1 MNTAND
7 NITRCPQC
15 ATAFRVTPE
24 VLQVANGSVRCGSCL
39 RVFNA
44 RAHLLNNENDQKDA
58 VALSDTSD
66 NTSQNSSQENQPTS
80 TPSPLTN
87 DTANEPVDSA
97 TNTIEHH
104 QITRHPTKH
113 YESAASEFSN
123 SDSANDEPDESW
135 ALELLR
141 EAEATEALLAKPT
154 QTDSDLALTADRH
167 FSNRPFSNSS
177 NDEHLPINASRTDDT
192 IDDALIEQAV
202 EQPIEPPIK
211 PPIESPIENFIND
224 TPDETDHLFLD
235 IINNDLQDASVDK
248 IVDSSAIN
256 DNIENEDD
264 DSWTEGLLVD
274 EDSDPKAAFVPPTK
288 TSNTA
293 DNIENTHEVPS
304 TNTELSQEEPTL
316 NLQFERDEIS
326 FTEEKPKTKVWPWLI
341 GCIFLLACLMA
352 QIAWLQFDEWSTKLP
367 YQSYYANACKILGC
381 QLAKVED
388 ITQIR
393 STHLVVRSHPEEK
406 NALIVD
412 AIIANNADFQQPF
425 PNIELIFLDIKGK
438 PIASRA
444 FQPSEYV
451 KGQLFGETM
460 MPAKQS
466 IQLSLAIVDPGE
478 KAVNYR
484 LQILAAT
491 PTQASISTS
500 EN

>member
-58 VALSDTSD
+58 IELSDTSD
-66 NTSQNSSQENQPTS
+66 NTSQDPSQENQPTS
-80 TPSPLTN
+80 TPSPLPS
-87 DTANEPVDSA
+87 DTANEPADSA
-97 TNTIEHH
+97 TNTIERH
-104 QITRHPTKH
+104 QITQHTTKH
-113 YESAASEFSN
+113 YESVASEFSK

-141 EAEATEALLAKPT
+141 EAEATEALLAKPPT
-154 QTDSDLALTADRH
+154 KTD
-167 FSNRPFSNSS
+167 F
-177 NDEHLPINASRTDDT
+177 
-192 IDDALIEQAV
+192 DDALIG
-202 EQPIEPPIK
+202 QPIEPL
-211 PPIESPIENFIND
+211 IENLIND
-224 TPDETDHLFLD
+224 TPDKTDHLFLD

-248 IVDSSAIN
+248 IVDGSVIN
-256 DNIENEDD
+256 DNIENENEDD

-274 EDSDPKAAFVPPTK
+274 ENSDPKAAFVPPIK

-293 DNIENTHEVPS
+293 DKIENTNEASS
-304 TNTELSQEEPTL
+304 TNTELSKEEPTL

-326 FTEEKPKTKVWPWLI
+326 FTEEKPKAKVWPWLI
-341 GCIFLLACLMA
+341 GCIFLLTCLMA
-352 QIAWLQFDEWSTKLP
+352 QIAWLQFDEWSTKPP
-367 YQSYYANACKILGC
+367 YKSYYATACKILDC

-393 STHLVVRSHPEEK
+393 STHLVVRSHPDEK

-425 PNIELIFLDIKGK
+425 PNIKLIFLDIKGK

-451 KGQLFGETM
+451 KGQLFGETI

-466 IQLSLAIVDPGE
+466 IQLSLAIVDPGK

-484 LQILAAT
+484 LQMLAAT
-491 PTQASISTS
+491 PTQASASTS

>member
-66 NTSQNSSQENQPTS
+66 NTSQDPSQEKQPTS
-80 TPSPLTN
+80 TPSPLTS
-87 DTANEPVDSA
+87 DTANEPEDSA
-97 TNTIEHH
+97 TNTIERH
-104 QITRHPTKH
+104 QITHPPTKH
-113 YESAASEFSN
+113 YESVASEFSN
-123 SDSANDEPDESW
+123 GDSANDEPDESW

-154 QTDSDLALTADRH
+154 KADSDLAPTADRH

-192 IDDALIEQAV
+192 IDDALIDQPV
-202 EQPIEPPIK
+202 EQPIEP
-211 PPIESPIENFIND
+211 PIENFIND

-256 DNIENEDD
+256 DNIENENEDD

-274 EDSDPKAAFVPPTK
+274 EDSDPKAAFIPPTK

-293 DNIENTHEVPS
+293 DNIENTNETLS
-304 TNTELSQEEPTL
+304 INTEFSQEEPTL

-326 FTEEKPKTKVWPWLI
+326 FTEEKPKAKVWPWLI

-352 QIAWLQFDEWSTKLP
+352 QIAWLQLDEWSTKPP

-393 STHLVVRSHPEEK
+393 STHLVVRSHPDEK

-438 PIASRA
+438 PIASRS
-444 FQPSEYV
+444 FKPNEYV